1 MTANFTEQ
9 EVLASSTAS
18 RLGMDNTWETPEHKV
33 NMQYLLDTV
42 LQPLRDKFGRIRI
55 SSGYRTLALN
65 EAIGSTGKSHTL
77 GQAVDIQPIEA
88 DKQEVFDYIQT
99 LSTFDNVIAEL
110 FTPSSGWIHISVVR
124 GQARCRAHKA
134 LIVDGIIHYQR
145 VKNGN

>member
-1 MTANFTEQ
+1 MTAIFTEQ

-18 RLGMDNTWETPEHKV
+18 RLGIDNTWAAPEHKA

-65 EAIGSTGKSHTL
+65 AAIGSIGKSHPL

-110 FTPSSGWIHISVVR
+110 FTPSSGWVHISVVR
-124 GQARCRAHKA
+124 GQARCRAYQA
-134 LIVDGIIHYQR
+134 LMIDNSLRYQR